1 MYIVLELVPGLI
13 FMLST
18 QANVNP
24 RTNAMQMYMQ
34 RVRLDVYLHGKVMVQ
49 HNAVCSKRLRWHIR
63 SVPHADEH
71 APVHVLTA
79 HGYTAQV

>member
-49 HNAVCSKRLRWHIR
+49 HNVG
-63 SVPHADEH
+63 
-71 APVHVLTA
+71 VLKKVEVALFKCPTCR
-79 HGYTAQV
+79 